1 MTAGQFQ
8 FIMLHKI
15 LVKEKWDSRE
25 GKNKPWDQKEL
36 RYKTTK
42 FKTRPQISIAD
53 PVSYV
58 KI

>member
-8 FIMLHKI
+8 FTMLHKI
-15 LVKEKWDSRE
+15 LVKNEIAEK
-25 GKNKPWDQKEL
+25 KKQTWDQKEL

-53 PVSYV
+53 PVSYM